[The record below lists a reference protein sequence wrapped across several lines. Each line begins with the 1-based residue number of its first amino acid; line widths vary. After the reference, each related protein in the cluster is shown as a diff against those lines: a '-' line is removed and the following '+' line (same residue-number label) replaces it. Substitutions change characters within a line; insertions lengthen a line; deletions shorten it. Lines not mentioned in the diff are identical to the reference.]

1 MGFRCRSDSFLVS
14 AHWGSARLRP
24 SVPRPRAPAT
34 PPFRCSPSLAE
45 IGCLTCPFAART
57 PPPLPELHTLGR
69 SRPQPGLRSLLSPP
83 LKPLFTPSL
92 PAVGV
97 PAQRCRPEPRLTASR
112 LRAPPCTPREPLT
125 PPHGNQSA
133 RLPSKPAP
141 RCSAPSHV
149 MVLWLVNRAVILIPC
164 SSSLHFKSFIG
175 LVVST
180 SKVCLE
186 LGQPLH
192 LLPDWAG
199 PSQGFPASSA
209 PYPAGSPKSLQ
220 PSDSS
225 CCISEDALHDLS
237 TQECWRAPLSRPRL
251 CSPVSAATR
260 AHRMFHGIPV
270 TPGMGA
276 PGNKPELYEEVK
288 LYKNA
293 REREKYDNM
302 AELFAV
308 VKTMQA
314 LEKAYIKDCVTPNEY
329 TAACSRLLVQYKA
342 AFRQVQGSEISSIDE
357 FCRKFRLDCPLAM
370 ERIKEDR
377 PITIKDDK
385 GNLNRCIAD
394 VVSLFI
400 TVMDKLRLEIRA
412 MDEIQPDLRELMET
426 MHRMSHL
433 PPDFEGR
440 QTVSQW
446 LQTLSGMSAS
456 DELDDSQVRQML
468 FDLESAYNA
477 FNRFLHA

>member
-1 MGFRCRSDSFLVS
+1 AGVRFAVGKLRARRNCGQFRPLRGAKGEGKAS
-14 AHWGSARLRP
+14 AVPIASQVPAPGVGGVARAGAVPGARVRRREGRADGVRAGAGGGDPPRRHLRD
-24 SVPRPRAPAT
+24 PA
-34 PPFRCSPSLAE
+34 
-45 IGCLTCPFAART
+45 
-57 PPPLPELHTLGR
+57 
-69 SRPQPGLRSLLSPP
+69 SPP
-83 LKPLFTPSL
+83 
-92 PAVGV
+92 
-97 PAQRCRPEPRLTASR
+97 R
-112 LRAPPCTPREPLT
+112 
-125 PPHGNQSA
+125 
-133 RLPSKPAP
+133 
-141 RCSAPSHV
+141 
-149 MVLWLVNRAVILIPC
+149 
-164 SSSLHFKSFIG
+164 
-175 LVVST
+175 
-180 SKVCLE
+180 
-186 LGQPLH
+186 
-192 LLPDWAG
+192 
-199 PSQGFPASSA
+199 
-209 PYPAGSPKSLQ
+209 
-220 PSDSS
+220 
-225 CCISEDALHDLS
+225 
-237 TQECWRAPLSRPRL
+237 
-251 CSPVSAATR
+251 
-260 AHRMFHGIPV
+260 
-270 TPGMGA
+270 
-276 PGNKPELYEEVK
+276 
-288 LYKNA
+288 
-293 REREKYDNM
+293 
-302 AELFAV
+302 
-308 VKTMQA
+308 
-314 LEKAYIKDCVTPNEY
+314 Y

>member
-1 MGFRCRSDSFLVS
+1 MRSAPGPPDLPPRSLGFL
-14 AHWGSARLRP
+14 WK
-24 SVPRPRAPAT
+24 
-34 PPFRCSPSLAE
+34 LAV
-45 IGCLTCPFAART
+45 
-57 PPPLPELHTLGR
+57 LGR
-69 SRPQPGLRSLLSPP
+69 GRSLLWP
-83 LKPLFTPSL
+83 
-92 PAVGV
+92 
-97 PAQRCRPEPRLTASR
+97 PEPAGCFTGS
-112 LRAPPCTPREPLT
+112 
-125 PPHGNQSA
+125 
-133 RLPSKPAP
+133 
-141 RCSAPSHV
+141 
-149 MVLWLVNRAVILIPC
+149 
-164 SSSLHFKSFIG
+164 
-175 LVVST
+175 
-180 SKVCLE
+180 
-186 LGQPLH
+186 QPL
-192 LLPDWAG
+192 LAW
-199 PSQGFPASSA
+199 
-209 PYPAGSPKSLQ
+209 
-220 PSDSS
+220 
-225 CCISEDALHDLS
+225 
-237 TQECWRAPLSRPRL
+237 
-251 CSPVSAATR
+251 
-260 AHRMFHGIPV
+260 
-270 TPGMGA
+270 
-276 PGNKPELYEEVK
+276 EEVK

-314 LEKAYIKDCVTPNEY
+314 LEKAYIKDCVSPNEY

>member
-1 MGFRCRSDSFLVS
+1 
-14 AHWGSARLRP
+14 
-24 SVPRPRAPAT
+24 
-34 PPFRCSPSLAE
+34 
-45 IGCLTCPFAART
+45 
-57 PPPLPELHTLGR
+57 
-69 SRPQPGLRSLLSPP
+69 
-83 LKPLFTPSL
+83 
-92 PAVGV
+92 
-97 PAQRCRPEPRLTASR
+97 
-112 LRAPPCTPREPLT
+112 
-125 PPHGNQSA
+125 
-133 RLPSKPAP
+133 
-141 RCSAPSHV
+141 
-149 MVLWLVNRAVILIPC
+149 
-164 SSSLHFKSFIG
+164 
-175 LVVST
+175 
-180 SKVCLE
+180 
-186 LGQPLH
+186 
-192 LLPDWAG
+192 
-199 PSQGFPASSA
+199 
-209 PYPAGSPKSLQ
+209 
-220 PSDSS
+220 
-225 CCISEDALHDLS
+225 
-237 TQECWRAPLSRPRL
+237 
-251 CSPVSAATR
+251 
-260 AHRMFHGIPV
+260 MFHGIPA
-270 TPGMGA
+270 TPGIGA

-314 LEKAYIKDCVTPNEY
+314 LEKAYIKDCVSPSEY

-342 AFRQVQGSEISSIDE
+342 AFRQVQGSEISTIDE

-446 LQTLSGMSAS
+446 WVSLPARQSPRGAPRPSLPGRAPAVPLRPSPPTCPVLH
-456 DELDDSQVRQML
+456 SQAADPERHVGIR
-468 FDLESAYNA
+468 
-477 FNRFLHA
+477 

>member
-1 MGFRCRSDSFLVS
+1 
-14 AHWGSARLRP
+14 
-24 SVPRPRAPAT
+24 
-34 PPFRCSPSLAE
+34 
-45 IGCLTCPFAART
+45 
-57 PPPLPELHTLGR
+57 
-69 SRPQPGLRSLLSPP
+69 
-83 LKPLFTPSL
+83 
-92 PAVGV
+92 
-97 PAQRCRPEPRLTASR
+97 
-112 LRAPPCTPREPLT
+112 
-125 PPHGNQSA
+125 
-133 RLPSKPAP
+133 
-141 RCSAPSHV
+141 
-149 MVLWLVNRAVILIPC
+149 
-164 SSSLHFKSFIG
+164 
-175 LVVST
+175 
-180 SKVCLE
+180 
-186 LGQPLH
+186 
-192 LLPDWAG
+192 
-199 PSQGFPASSA
+199 
-209 PYPAGSPKSLQ
+209 
-220 PSDSS
+220 
-225 CCISEDALHDLS
+225 
-237 TQECWRAPLSRPRL
+237 
-251 CSPVSAATR
+251 
-260 AHRMFHGIPV
+260 MFHGIPA
-270 TPGMGA
+270 TPGLGA

-394 VVSLFI
+394 VVS
-400 TVMDKLRLEIRA
+400 
-412 MDEIQPDLRELMET
+412 IQPDLRELMET